1 MAIDGY
7 RPVTDGAIH
16 DLIRIHQ
23 QTLRRKDNRLTP
35 YMVGKAHDIIAAL
48 ESFRYGARW
57 TGFRLR
63 ERFRSLKTSI
73 SHSAPSTEGCR
84 GGNEGT

>member
-7 RPVTDGAIH
+7 RPVADGVIH

-48 ESFRYGARW
+48 EELQVRRKMD
-57 TGFRLR
+57 R
-63 ERFRSLKTSI
+63 I
-73 SHSAPSTEGCR
+73 PV
-84 GGNEGT
+84 EGTVS